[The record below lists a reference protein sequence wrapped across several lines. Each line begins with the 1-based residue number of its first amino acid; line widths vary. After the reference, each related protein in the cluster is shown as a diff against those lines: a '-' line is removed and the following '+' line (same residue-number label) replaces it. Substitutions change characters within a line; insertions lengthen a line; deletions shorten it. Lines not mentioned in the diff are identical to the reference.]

1 MTHTHSD
8 SDSKEEYSTFLLQF
22 DAVLVTLSVTAILT
36 GGLRLLQ
43 LALSAEEM
51 SMYLWADP
59 HHPLQWFVWYL
70 GLSISFIAWIPFG
83 LAVGLV
89 DLLVWRRMVRRGK
102 VGLWEPLLLFVI
114 SVFFSVNWVRHLLQG
129 DRLSVSWPLVPV
141 LLLGA
146 AGGLVAKRV
155 FVRWQI
161 ARRRTTV
168 T

>member
-1 MTHTHSD
+1 
-8 SDSKEEYSTFLLQF
+8 
-22 DAVLVTLSVTAILT
+22 
-36 GGLRLLQ
+36 
-43 LALSAEEM
+43 
-51 SMYLWADP
+51 
-59 HHPLQWFVWYL
+59 
-70 GLSISFIAWIPFG
+70 
-83 LAVGLV
+83 
-89 DLLVWRRMVRRGK
+89 MVRGGK

-161 ARRRTTV
+161 GRRRTTV